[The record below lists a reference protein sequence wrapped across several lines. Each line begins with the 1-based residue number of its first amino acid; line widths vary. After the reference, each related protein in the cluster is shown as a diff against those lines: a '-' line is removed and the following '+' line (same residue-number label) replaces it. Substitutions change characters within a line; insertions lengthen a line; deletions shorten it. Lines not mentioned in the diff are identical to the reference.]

1 MNISEMITLVRRDL
15 KDEDSPQQWSD
26 EELTRHISRALR
38 ELSERLPLPTKA
50 ILPTVSGSRELDI
63 SSLTNR
69 VMLQAVEYPLDE
81 SPAAYQRFSVWGN
94 TMTIISGPEPDGSDC
109 AIYYG
114 TLHVIDANGST
125 LPSEYD
131 DLVATGACGYA
142 AVSWAVHAINRVNV
156 GGRMTAEEY
165 RTWGNE
171 RLIIFRERL
180 KQLGRRQRLRTQQLF
195 TEES

>member
-15 KDEDSPQQWSD
+15 KDESSPQQWSE

-38 ELSERLPLPTKA
+38 ELSERLPLPAKA
-50 ILPTVSGSRELDI
+50 ILPTVSSSRELDI

-81 SPAAYQRFSVWGN
+81 FPTAYQRFSIWGN

-109 AIYYG
+109 AIYCG

-142 AVSWAVHAINRVNV
+142 TVSWAAYAINKVNV
-156 GGRMTAEEY
+156 GGKMTAEEY

-171 RLIIFRERL
+171 RLVIFRERL